1 MHRIADH
8 QPMRERSLPPAA
20 NAEPEQQRFAALG
33 TIASSAPEAALLA
46 ALRALRPACEVQ
58 LRAASDAGAQTPR
71 YILEVRARDEDAPGS
86 IDTWLQLK
94 SALMAAFPADK
105 PNAVTAW
112 DP

>member
-1 MHRIADH
+1 MDRIAEH
-8 QPMRERSLPPAA
+8 LPTLDRALRPAS
-20 NAEPEQQRFAALG
+20 NTEPHCFVALG

-58 LRAASDAGAQTPR
+58 LRLLPDSEAGPCR
-71 YILEVRARDEDAPGS
+71 YLVEVRQDHDDTPGS
-86 IDTWLQLK
+86 IDVWLQLK

-105 PNAVTAW
+105 PNAVTAS